1 MATTCDRE
9 DSVGSNEGNCLACCF
24 PTEVQDTDYHEEEGR
39 HRGRRITGACAAR
52 RLSATTGAAVE
63 VHLFDQGRRGVGGR
77 TSSRTYRLRDGAY
90 RPSAGGE
97 CDDDDDDD
105 AASGS
110 SQHPQEL
117 RFDHGCQ
124 FFRAD
129 TPRFKRLAEEWIDR
143 KYVAEWECDFR
154 SSAAATETEDR
165 TSLLKKTAFSYA
177 SQDSHPFNPS
187 NNQPTAATTCRA
199 ERKREG
205 ARIAPKKEATR
216 TADLRS
222 LWEPTILRNN
232 DNATTS
238 SCEHMLAVLP
248 RIPQEGPAI
257 SFMNCLAGEGFFDK
271 ATSFA
276 GNNPVDVCF
285 GPLVRFPEVRKQESE
300 RSLAMNLLL
309 RFVRNV
315 IVRDSRIEGEK
326 WFHNHLEN
334 EVAICRTINALGI
347 LGTYSDLAVAKRRAN
362 KVENRLM
369 FGNRRDLV
377 KFAAKRLPCACL
389 KELRSDIRKKVTK
402 VGTCFGC
409 GNEFPRSELHVCT
422 GCMIA
427 EYCSKGVKGEI
438 GLATRKDAVLLN

>member
-1 MATTCDRE
+1 MPNRKKA
-9 DSVGSNEGNCLACCF
+9 
-24 PTEVQDTDYHEEEGR
+24 
-39 HRGRRITGACAAR
+39 RGR
-52 RLSATTGAAVE
+52 
-63 VHLFDQGRRGVGGR
+63 QN
-77 TSSRTYRLRDGAY
+77 
-90 RPSAGGE
+90 
-97 CDDDDDDD
+97 
-105 AASGS
+105 
-110 SQHPQEL
+110 
-117 RFDHGCQ
+117 
-124 FFRAD
+124 RA
-129 TPRFKRLAEEWIDR
+129 
-143 KYVAEWECDFR
+143 
-154 SSAAATETEDR
+154 
-165 TSLLKKTAFSYA
+165 
-177 SQDSHPFNPS
+177 
-187 NNQPTAATTCRA
+187 
-199 ERKREG
+199 
-205 ARIAPKKEATR
+205 KKEVTR
-216 TADLRS
+216 QRT

-232 DNATTS
+232 SASNIAT
-238 SCEHMLAVLP
+238 CEHTLAVLP

-257 SFMNCLAGEGFFDK
+257 SYMNCLAGEGFFDK
-271 ATSFA
+271 ATHST
-276 GNNPVDVCF
+276 GNDPVDVCF
-285 GPLVRFPEVRKQESE
+285 RPLMRFPEVWTVESE

-315 IVRDSRIEGEK
+315 IVYDSRIEGEK

-334 EVAICRTINALGI
+334 EVAICRTIKALEI